1 MLKRLW
7 CTSSVLTNTVSSI
20 CCVAFAS
27 CHCWLKNSSDFIWL
41 STVKKGCILYKAS
54 IDWFISLHYPKIIT
68 SHRFVS
74 YKFELG
80 WPNYLKHF
88 LKNTGWLHREENSS
102 ALIRQ
107 FTSVLPLACC
117 TWWQEVGFAIN
128 PLLKPVILSNASS
141 HSPDFKCNKFLQK
154 LVFILFSSINF
165 QAGTCRHTECQK
177 VDKYPANRRKKQAS
191 LVELVVSSDCWSGDS
206 PELPLGLKASPT
218 KAWGTSPK
226 LATHL
231 SVQQQHQHSPRG
243 CPADPWCKL
252 WKTAEMEGA
261 LCWPGVTGCPSSP
274 PSVQWSQESREPGPK
289 YQQVFLSSS
298 FPVLSAGLRT
308 ETSFLTQHKRGEEK
322 KRIIKS

>member
-218 KAWGTSPK
+218 KAGASHLNLLLTS
-226 LATHL
+226 L
-231 SVQQQHQHSPRG
+231 
-243 CPADPWCKL
+243 
-252 WKTAEMEGA
+252 
-261 LCWPGVTGCPSSP
+261 
-274 PSVQWSQESREPGPK
+274 
-289 YQQVFLSSS
+289 YSSS
-298 FPVLSAGLRT
+298 TSIALGAVLQIRGVSFGKHSRDGRCSVLARCYWV
-308 ETSFLTQHKRGEEK
+308 SFLTTISSVEPGEQRAWTQMPAGFSEF
-322 KRIIKS
+322 